1 MTGREYLALGY
12 AIALG
17 LMWGYA
23 IVLWISLRRMA
34 RRTRQPRSE

>member
-1 MTGREYLALGY
+1 MTSREYLLLGY

-23 IVLWISLRRMA
+23 IMLWLKWRRLQ
-34 RRTRQPRSE
+34 RRG